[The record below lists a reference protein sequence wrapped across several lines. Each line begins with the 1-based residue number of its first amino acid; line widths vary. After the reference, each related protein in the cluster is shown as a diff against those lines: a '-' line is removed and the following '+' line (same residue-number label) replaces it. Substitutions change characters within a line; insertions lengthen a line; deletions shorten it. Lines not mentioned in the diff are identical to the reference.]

1 MKKIKNIV
9 AVIFVLTIGTS
20 VFFSC
25 IEHKLACS
33 HKEVFLPIESDTAA
47 KIRELSTGSV
57 FFLNPEHLI
66 NITDKPPFQK
76 AFYRDSW
83 ALSELI
89 GDVFTAL
96 WLQRW
101 TPRWIPYWTRQEA
114 LSNEPMSN
122 EEGKKAYMIISC
134 DEEYIYSG
142 VIKEKDSEL
151 YAKYNPITKKDKNVS
166 SVIKTSNNC
175 KFYRWI
181 IREMSKESMISI
193 TGTQKVYLAKSFNK
207 NK

>member
-1 MKKIKNIV
+1 MFATNKLIKTV
-9 AVIFVLTIGTS
+9 FLFLVLIMS
-20 VFFSC
+20 FSSC
-25 IEHKLACS
+25 VEHKLACS

-47 KIRELSTGSV
+47 KIRESSTGSV

-76 AFYRDSW
+76 VFYRDSW

-101 TPRWIPYWTRQEA
+101 TPRWVPYWTRQET

-151 YAKYNPITKKDKNVS
+151 YTKYNPITKKDKNVS

-181 IREMSKESMISI
+181 IREMNKGSMISI
-193 TGTQKVYLAKSFNK
+193 TGTQRVYLAKSFNK